1 MTLPAAGWYPDPDN
15 TQRSRWWNGAAWTD
29 SYSDYQTPSAEVPA
43 FAAPAYAAPAYAA
56 PAYGAPQAT
65 PPTAQ
70 MAPYDYSASTSTL
83 TAPAGTPWST
93 VWIWIIVGIPV
104 LSNLSILAI
113 DWRGMVTASSEDA
126 IMSMMYSPAY
136 FIVTFLGFIAYG
148 LGVWFAYLDYRVL
161 QRRGVPKPF
170 HWAWGFLNNYLV
182 YTIGR
187 SVVVKRRTGRG
198 ISPMWVSIAIFVGT
212 VVFYIVFFV
221 SFIMAIVQYNT
232 GSYGF

>member
-15 TQRSRWWNGAAWTD
+15 IQRSRWWNGAAWTD
-29 SYSDYQTPSAEVPA
+29 NYSDYQTPTAAAEVPV
-43 FAAPAYAAPAYAA
+43 AA
-56 PAYGAPQAT
+56 PAYGAPSYEAPAYSVPQAA
-65 PPTAQ
+65 P
-70 MAPYDYSASTSTL
+70 MAPYDYSASAAAL
-83 TAPAGTPWST
+83 TAPAGTQWST
-93 VWIWIIVGIPV
+93 VWIWIIVGIPL
-104 LSNLSILAI
+104 LSSLSILAI
-113 DWRGMVTASSEDA
+113 DWRGMVTASSDDA
-126 IMSMMYSPAY
+126 MMSMVYSPSY

-161 QRRGVPKPF
+161 QRRSVPKPF

-212 VVFYIVFFV
+212 VIFYIIFFV
-221 SFIMAIVQYNT
+221 SFIIAIVQYNT